1 MGRKGPT
8 RGTSLVYES
17 VISWVRV
24 EICSSVS
31 SARSGGRSARE
42 GVCIAVAASEGTGD
56 VVGDVLA
63 SGASGCAIVGVENLG

>member
-8 RGTSLVYES
+8 RGTSLVNES

-31 SARSGGRSARE
+31 WARSGGRSARE
-42 GVCIAVAASEGTGD
+42 GVCIAVAASEGRGE
-56 VVGDVLA
+56 VVGPVVA
-63 SGASGCAIVGVENLG
+63 SGAFACDIVVGV